1 MEDWADTVVNHLDF
15 IRKYLWNWSPKAMLH
30 LGADDLVQ
38 EVAMHLLIKGA
49 PRDQSQLHNY
59 FAVVAKRVA
68 ISAERRRA
76 CRPQESEL
84 GEFDRLDSSERAHW
98 EQQLMQTLQQ
108 LAEMPD
114 RRAAKAILLCAV
126 GFTIEES
133 AEILSV
139 GTATVK
145 SDHKTAR
152 EYLGKAA

>member
-1 MEDWADTVVNHLDF
+1 MEDWSDTVVSYLDF
-15 IRKYLWNWSPKAMLH
+15 IRGYLWNHSAKAMLR

-38 EVAMHLLIKGA
+38 EVAMHLLIKG
-49 PRDQSQLHNY
+49 PPKDQSQLHNY
-59 FAVVAKRVA
+59 FAVVAKRVV
-68 ISAERRRA
+68 ISAERRRN
-76 CRPQESEL
+76 CRPKESEL
-84 GEFDRLDSSERAHW
+84 NESERLDPSERALW
-98 EQQLMQTLQQ
+98 EQQLVQTLQS
-108 LAEMPD
+108 LASMPD

-145 SDHKTAR
+145 SDHRTAR